1 MTAKVL
7 AAVEVQ
13 NGASILS
20 ADPYAIRDR
29 VEKLDVG
36 DVSVQRLWPDR
47 VRIDVEQRKP
57 IALSQ
62 EDGEGG
68 AWRVV
73 DQSGRA
79 FAQADLSRYGSLPRV
94 VGKDASK
101 AAGALVAAMEPYP
114 NLADRM
120 EVAYRIGG
128 RRWDVKFKGRTDV
141 VSFPVDAR
149 LSEQL
154 EALNLMQAQNR
165 VLDLPATHID
175 ARHPKYIALRPC
187 LAPRRRPETPDTH
200 VVARPAFHRSRPRP
214 RMRTAKLVPK
224 GVDRQQFANV
234 YAGLPPNSDQPTALS
249 EMPISTTTSDTATLA
264 PSRSKF
270 FLPVCRPYASMFSA
284 NAFTSSPWMIRM
296 TTKSLPADLGAVRAA
311 RAIKSATMRSSLI
324 STPSQFVDSRF
335 LRRFAGS
342 LIHPDSLIPERIQRA
357 IDSGHI
363 QPARHQGAAVRLTAL
378 GSPTCQNG
386 SATPGVKPTHSA
398 PLMRFRPQA

>member
-1 MTAKVL
+1 MPKVKRPQIAGPAYHDDDRRDAPPQRAPSHSQSHSGRRARDIPYSVAWFRDRFATYALGTIICGAVMLTVAAWMGGTLGLFGQRMNNGFNVIAGWAGISVKEVKVCAHADTDEHSRTCHTADPSVTAKVL

-79 FAQADLSRYGSLPRV
+79 FAQADLSKYGSLPRV

-101 AAGALVAAMEPYP
+101 AAGSLVAAMEPYP
-114 NLADRM
+114 NLSARM
-120 EVAYRIGG
+120 EVAYRISG

-149 LSEQL
+149 LGEQL

-175 ARHPKYIALRPC
+175 ARHPKYIALRP
-187 LAPRRRPETPDTH
+187 
-200 VVARPAFHRSRPRP
+200 
-214 RMRTAKLVPK
+214 
-224 GVDRQQFANV
+224 
-234 YAGLPPNSDQPTALS
+234 LP
-249 EMPISTTTSDTATLA
+249 
-264 PSRSKF
+264 
-270 FLPVCRPYASMFSA
+270 
-284 NAFTSSPWMIRM
+284 
-296 TTKSLPADLGAVRAA
+296 GA
-311 RAIKSATMRSSLI
+311 
-324 STPSQFVDSRF
+324 TPS
-335 LRRFAGS
+335 
-342 LIHPDSLIPERIQRA
+342 P
-357 IDSGHI
+357 
-363 QPARHQGAAVRLTAL
+363 GAT
-378 GSPTCQNG
+378 
-386 SATPGVKPTHSA
+386 
-398 PLMRFRPQA
+398 

>member
-1 MTAKVL
+1 MPKVKRPQIAGPAYHDDERDAPPPRASSRPSRRPRDIPYSVAWFRDRFATYALGTIICGAVMLTVAAWMGGTLGMFGQRMNNGFNVIAGWAGISVKDVKVCAHSEADENSRTCHSPDPAVTAKVL

-29 VEKLDVG
+29 VEKLDIG

-79 FAQADLSRYGSLPRV
+79 FAQADLAKYGSLPRV

-114 NLADRM
+114 NLSERM
-120 EVAYRIGG
+120 EVAYRISG

-175 ARHPKYIALRPC
+175 ARHPKYIALRP
-187 LAPRRRPETPDTH
+187 
-200 VVARPAFHRSRPRP
+200 
-214 RMRTAKLVPK
+214 
-224 GVDRQQFANV
+224 
-234 YAGLPPNSDQPTALS
+234 LP
-249 EMPISTTTSDTATLA
+249 
-264 PSRSKF
+264 
-270 FLPVCRPYASMFSA
+270 
-284 NAFTSSPWMIRM
+284 
-296 TTKSLPADLGAVRAA
+296 G
-311 RAIKSATMRSSLI
+311 
-324 STPSQFVDSRF
+324 
-335 LRRFAGS
+335 
-342 LIHPDSLIPERIQRA
+342 
-357 IDSGHI
+357 
-363 QPARHQGAAVRLTAL
+363 
-378 GSPTCQNG
+378 
-386 SATPGVKPTHSA
+386 ATPTPGAT
-398 PLMRFRPQA
+398 